1 MIFWFCSILLKFVTY
16 MVIQSLKI
24 CFKKEGDKMK
34 KMLKFWKKMLK
45 FFYKMLKFFNKMLKF
60 LHVVEN
66 TYSFKSWC
74 WRSWLLFEVVQYFP
88 TFWNLTVET
97 IWYYTYYEYITPLW
111 YKIYKYWNK
120 CNINIWKWQK
130 MLKTAIQSIAI
141 LKSGNV
147 L

>member
-1 MIFWFCSILLKFVTY
+1 MIRTDKPIFLMIFWFCSILLKFVTH

-97 IWYYTYYEYITPLW
+97 IGIILIINTLHHYDTKYTNIETKVIEIYEND
-111 YKIYKYWNK
+111 KK
-120 CNINIWKWQK
+120 C
-130 MLKTAIQSIAI
+130 
-141 LKSGNV
+141 
-147 L
+147 